1 MASIREGSLIK
12 FGDGGLVISVPIAWA
27 RFHGLRPGDKVDVI
41 TNGELRVRLRNQTK
55 KITAES
61 SKKEET
67 KNDRTN

>member
-41 TNGELRVRLRNQTK
+41 TNGELRVRLRKPNK
-55 KITAES
+55 ES
-61 SKKEET
+61 NISEVSKWKT
-67 KNDRTN
+67 TI